1 MNVFRKS
8 LIVQLL
14 LFIVFIIMGGY
25 TILEFYLR
33 KDYPWIGYVLLGF
46 LVLVGA
52 LGFYIF
58 RKEDKSVCVITEK
71 EMLMIRYLLY
81 GYFFI
86 YVIQMILP
94 SLIKT
99 INQEILT
106 LVAGVLLITTATIGT
121 FIQLNILK
129 TTKIKEG
136 K

>member
-1 MNVFRKS
+1 MNVYRKS

-25 TILEFYLR
+25 TIIEFYFR
-33 KDYPWIGYVLLGF
+33 AEYPWIGYILLGF
-46 LVLVGA
+46 LLLVAGI
-52 LGFYIF
+52 GFYLF
-58 RKEDKSVCVITEK
+58 KREDKSVCVITEK
-71 EMLMIRYLLY
+71 EMLWIRYLLY

-86 YVIQMILP
+86 YVLEMILP

-99 INQEILT
+99 INQEIVT
-106 LVAGVLLITTATIGT
+106 LVSGVLLIATAIIGT
-121 FIQLNILK
+121 VIQLNILK

>member
-14 LFIVFIIMGGY
+14 LFVVFIIMGGY

-33 KDYPWIGYVLLGF
+33 ADYPWIGYILLGF
-46 LVLVGA
+46 LLLVGA

-58 RKEDKSVCVITEK
+58 RKEDKSICVITEK

-86 YVIQMILP
+86 YVLEMILP
-94 SLIKT
+94 SLIKSV
-99 INQEILT
+99 NQEILT
-106 LVAGVLLITTATIGT
+106 IVAGILLVIIASVGT
-121 FIQLNILK
+121 FIQLNVLK
-129 TTKIKEG
+129 SRIRKEG